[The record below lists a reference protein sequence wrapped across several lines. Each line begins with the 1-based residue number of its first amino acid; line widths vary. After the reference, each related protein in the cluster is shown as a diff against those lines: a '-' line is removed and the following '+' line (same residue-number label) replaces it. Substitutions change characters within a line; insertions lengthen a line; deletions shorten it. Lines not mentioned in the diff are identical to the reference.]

1 MHRRKH
7 RFRHLFIT
15 VMSLCVSFSS
25 GAQVVHGDSV
35 ATPAEQRVSH
45 RRLKTI
51 VPALTAG
58 YAAGMTGLYLA
69 WYKDYP
75 SGPFHFF
82 NDNREWLQ
90 VDKVGHT
97 GSVYYLSRWSSGIFR
112 WSGLDTEK
120 SAMFG
125 AGTAFLFLATV
136 EVFDGFSAEWGFSA
150 GDMAANT
157 LGAGVF
163 LAQELAWKEQRLS
176 FKFSWQEDPLVKSRP
191 GTFGSSLPEKVLK
204 DYNGQTYWLS
214 ANLRAFLPRTRVPA
228 WLNLAL
234 GYGAGGMLTAETS
247 GITTEGKRDAG
258 NRYRQFYLSPD
269 IDWPRIP
276 TRSKA
281 LKTIFKCI
289 NVIKIPAPALE
300 FRNNGNWKLHGLYF

>member
-1 MHRRKH
+1 MRIRKH
-7 RFRHLFIT
+7 RLRYLFIM
-15 VMSLCVSFSS
+15 VMSLCFYLSA
-25 GAQVVHGDSV
+25 GAQLSEDRSV
-35 ATPAEQRVSH
+35 AAIPVDTAAPRK
-45 RRLKTI
+45 LKII
-51 VPALTAG
+51 VPALSAG
-58 YAAGMTGLYLA
+58 YAAGMTGLYLV

-75 SGPFHFF
+75 AGAFHFF

-90 VDKVGHT
+90 MDKVGHM
-97 GSVYYLSRWSSGIFR
+97 GSVYYLSRWSSGICR
-112 WSGLDTEK
+112 WSGLDSER
-120 SAMFG
+120 SAWYGTG
-125 AGTAFLFLATV
+125 AAFIFLTTV
-136 EVFDGFSAEWGFSA
+136 EVFDGFSAQWGFSA
-150 GDMAANT
+150 GDMVANT

-163 LAQELAWKEQRLS
+163 LAQELAWKEQRLT

-191 GTFGSSLPEKVLK
+191 GTFGNTLPEKVLK

-214 ANLRAFLPRTRVPA
+214 ANLRAFLPRSRVPA

-247 GITTEGKRDAG
+247 GITPEGRRDAG

-269 IDWPRIP
+269 IDWTRIP